1 LDYPAGAKRSFSPHH
16 GPVGWR
22 LEQIC
27 MTIRLQGSMPAARM
41 TSTFASKSG
50 GKPWPGP
57 SMNWGLKNWGRVRF
71 LAPRWDAR

>member
-1 LDYPAGAKRSFSPHH
+1 
-16 GPVGWR
+16 
-22 LEQIC
+22 